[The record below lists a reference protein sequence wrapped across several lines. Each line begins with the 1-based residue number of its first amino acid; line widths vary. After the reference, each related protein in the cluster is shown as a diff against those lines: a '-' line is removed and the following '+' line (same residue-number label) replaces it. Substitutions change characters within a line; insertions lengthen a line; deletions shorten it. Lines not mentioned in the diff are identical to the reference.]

1 MASYPMKVGSYHALK
16 SLPNKRIFQDLG
28 KGMEKAT
35 GVILFRNRVVY
46 EIENQVFVSSRR
58 KWKPM
63 EYCCFLLFLLLINA
77 MGFSQDY
84 QISGKVTDKETGDPL
99 EAATIYTE
107 TIRDST
113 LLSYTISDKNGLFEL
128 DLDTRLSNVNLFIT
142 YNGYITLTKQVQLDT
157 PVINLSEL
165 ALQVQRSQLEE
176 VSVVGERVPISVKK
190 DTLEFNANSFS
201 TRPDATVEDLLKKL
215 PGVVIGADSKI
226 TVNGVEVDQILVNG
240 QAFFSNDPNI
250 ATKGLSKEIIDQVQI
265 TSTKTETERFM
276 GEQGRGGTKT
286 INLTIKEDRNRGYLG
301 RLSAAY
307 GTDERYQAN
316 GLLNYFNNTER
327 TSLLASFNNV
337 NNPGFSFN
345 EISDMAGSTG
355 FLASS
360 AGGGQGITTSANLGT
375 SYANTKKDVYDING
389 DYFFAYANSFDDQK
403 TVRENVLP
411 DGRFF
416 TDSESSFEG
425 TTYFHRSSANLQFDI
440 DKTLQ
445 VFLNPTIDINRTN
458 SLNIASTVSTDEEGN
473 SINENE
479 TRTETEGRSRNFS
492 NRLTL
497 LKKLGARGEYI
508 GFTFFNTNQTQ
519 TDISRFNSRRTIFG
533 DMANEEILD
542 QRTEVDNTVDS
553 YGLQFTY
560 RQPLAEKLF
569 LDLGYR
575 FENNKQ
581 TNSRF
586 VFDVNEGT
594 AGHTDLNESL
604 SSDFSFTNTQQSPSL
619 ALNRNGEQL
628 QFGITA
634 RYILTELD
642 NEDFLQNTSFS
653 KTYENALFSAFANY
667 NFGKN
672 KNMSLGYNTN
682 LRIPSVDQLQPV
694 PNLNNPLNIIV
705 GNPDLDPTVSH
716 GINFG
721 YNDYNWQERTGFFL
735 YAQLQILQDKVVDV
749 TITDENFLRTTT
761 YTNIDGNYTGTM
773 ALSFSREIKKDSI
786 FSAVLNLN
794 TSFNHSRDVSFNN
807 DQRLIALSYGL
818 NPSIGGTF
826 NFRELVELEPGYGLS
841 FNASTYNVD
850 GFEDIDF
857 VSHIGFLRTTTYW
870 PKNIVWSNDINYTYN
885 SNVGPGFD
893 RDAIFWNMSLGL
905 QLFNKQSILKVLAY
919 DLLNQN
925 INTRRTTGLDYVQ
938 DFQGT
943 VLQQYFMLS
952 FTHKFNRF
960 GKKM

>member
-1 MASYPMKVGSYHALK
+1 MK
-16 SLPNKRIFQDLG
+16 
-28 KGMEKAT
+28 
-35 GVILFRNRVVY
+35 
-46 EIENQVFVSSRR
+46 
-58 KWKPM
+58 
-63 EYCCFLLFLLLINA
+63 YCCFLFFLILIQA
-77 MGFSQDY
+77 MGFTQEY
-84 QISGKVTDKETGDPL
+84 LIRGKVTDEETRASL
-99 EAATIYTE
+99 EAATIYVE
-107 TIRDST
+107 TLRDST

-128 DLDTRLSNVNLFIT
+128 DLNTRRSSVNLFIT
-142 YNGYITLTKQVQLDT
+142 YNGYITLTKQLQLDT

-165 ALQVQRSQLEE
+165 ALQIQPNQLEE

-215 PGVVIGADSKI
+215 PGVVIDADSKI
-226 TVNGVEVDQILVNG
+226 TVNGVEVDQIMVNG

-250 ATKGLSKEIIDQVQI
+250 ATKGLSREIIDQVQI
-265 TSTKTETERFM
+265 TSTKTETERFT

-316 GLLNYFNNTER
+316 GLLNYFNSTER
-327 TSLLASFNNV
+327 ASILASTNNV

-355 FLASS
+355 YLMSS
-360 AGGGQGITTSANLGT
+360 ASAGQGITTSANLGT

-389 DYFFAYANSFDDQK
+389 DYFYAYANSFDDQK

-416 TDSESSFEG
+416 TNSESSFEG
-425 TTYFHRSSANLQFDI
+425 STNFHRSSANLQFDI

-445 VFLNPTIDINRTN
+445 VFLNPTFDINRTN
-458 SLNIASTVSTDEEGN
+458 SLNIASTVSTDGEGN

-479 TRTETEGRSRNFS
+479 KRTESEGRSRNFS
-492 NRLTL
+492 NRFTL
-497 LKKLGARGEYI
+497 LKKLGARGKYI
-508 GFTFFNTNQTQ
+508 GFTFSNLNQIQ
-519 TDISRFNSRRTIFG
+519 TDISRFNSLRTVFD
-533 DMANEEILD
+533 DMVDEEILD
-542 QRTEVDNTVDS
+542 QRTEVDNTVDG
-553 YGLQFTY
+553 YDLQFTY

-575 FENNKQ
+575 FGNNKR
-581 TNSRF
+581 TNARA
-586 VFDVNEGT
+586 VFDVNESTGR
-594 AGHTDLNESL
+594 TDLNESL

-619 ALNRNGEQL
+619 ALNRSGEQL
-628 QFGITA
+628 QFSIAA
-634 RYILTELD
+634 RYTLTELD
-642 NEDFLQNTSFS
+642 NRDFLQDTSFS
-653 KTYENALFSAFANY
+653 KTFRNALFGAFANY

-672 KNMSLGYNTN
+672 KNISLGYNTN
-682 LRIPSVDQLQPV
+682 LGIPSVDQLQPV
-694 PNLNNPLNIIV
+694 PNLNDPLNIIV
-705 GNPDLDPTVSH
+705 GNPDLDPTVTH

-721 YNDYNWQERTGFFL
+721 YNDYNWQERTGFFW
-735 YAQLQILQDKVVDV
+735 YTQLQILQDKVASV
-749 TITDENFLRTTT
+749 TLTDENFLRTTT
-761 YTNIDGNYTGTM
+761 YANVDGNYTGTM
-773 ALSFSREIKKDSI
+773 GLNYSRQVKKDSV
-786 FSAVLNLN
+786 FSALINVKA
-794 TSFNHSRDVSFNN
+794 SFDHSKEVSFNN
-807 DQRLIALSYGL
+807 DQRLIARTYGL
-818 NPSIGGTF
+818 NSRIDGTF
-826 NFRELVELEPGYGLS
+826 NFRELVEIAPGYGLS
-841 FNASTYNVD
+841 FTASTYNVD

-857 VSHIGFLRTTTYW
+857 VSHIGSLRTTTYW
-870 PKNIVWSNDINYTYN
+870 PENVVWSNDINYTYN

-905 QLFNKQSILKVLAY
+905 QLFNKQSILKILAY

-960 GKKM
+960 GEKL